1 MAKDGI
7 KIPVGFDLKK
17 LPNDIKALDRA
28 FKEVLKPSGKAKKG
42 GRQTNLAF
50 EFLGSATGKEF
61 TDIVAQGKREGV
73 SFAPKLIEYLKQEG
87 INLNELNGAFSE
99 ASVLVTGLVARATE
113 MNRKTSGVLQRAK
126 DAAKVMGLKVN
137 WKTDKD
143 LKIFTKDTTYEAGG
157 YKQKYKAGDIWQIPP
172 KLQEEFIEEVRNE
185 KGEIERVIKHRDV
198 AIKEGNTLRG
208 YAIGRDA
215 SGNLIKGFDAE
226 GNLLDKFLPKD
237 TATAAQIYTENEKTK
252 EQLRQAK
259 ALQTEVRNV
268 SKVGNSAARQLKN
281 YERSLTKTAEA
292 TEDAVDEAED
302 LDDEFQKQAANLYRL
317 NASYTVLANVLRTIV
332 RGVNSLVQSYAQADQ
347 AMIRFNLNFGESEG
361 VVGKFNNQVES
372 AIKNLSLVQGFSAS
386 GLRTVANDFYEM
398 VRSFGVAQTE
408 ASAFTS
414 TFVQDVAKV
423 SRATG
428 QSLDTVAS
436 AIQRA
441 VATGES
447 EAVLNQ
453 LNIDLRKTTLK
464 TWMVEKGLIADKNAE
479 INEGLRSLATQ
490 LYLHEAI
497 ANNENLSKN
506 RGQAQ
511 LVAQEQIKNNLEEI
525 KQTGGSI
532 LSTVVTPATEHI
544 QWITKGINIATQ
556 GIRESSPFLK
566 GVLGVIS
573 GITIGTAVV
582 VTAILAG
589 RVALK
594 KVSILMKEVL
604 ADQTLLWMTS
614 SKWSWTLKNVVPY
627 IGSAVAILSGV
638 AMIWGGIGK
647 DTKKANDAFGDTT
660 NITDSIASSLDE
672 VQKKSEDAKGSLMGF
687 DKLNILSIGKS
698 SVNTE
703 AMGSIWA
710 DQNADLE
717 NLIENTDKYNEKMQN
732 TMGIILAVGGAL
744 GILKKVVEQYNA
756 SKAKSVVL
764 DKVGNKQKT
773 EEIVKTPAV
782 VAAQNADT
790 TATEL
795 DTKAQEKNNR
805 AKAIGAFLK
814 AHWFGIAGILLGV
827 GGLVAAGVVGASATK
842 SANGNFFPRA
852 STTVI
857 GEKYPEV
864 AIPLGQSPQYAEM
877 KQSIAKSVVEML
889 GGQAGEIKIV
899 NQTVLDGRVIDER
912 IRKVSRQDYK
922 NQTGSN
928 YKNVAM
934 RK

>member
-1 MAKDGI
+1 MAKNGV
-7 KIPVGFDLKK
+7 KIPVGFDLKQ
-17 LPNDIKALDRA
+17 LPKDIQALDRA

-61 TDIVAQGKREGV
+61 TDIVAQGKREGT

-126 DAAKVMGLKVN
+126 DAAKVMGLKVD

-185 KGEIERVIKHRDV
+185 KGEIEQVIKHRDV

-237 TATAAQIYTENEKTK
+237 TATAAEIYTENEKTK

-281 YERSLTKTAEA
+281 YEHSLTKTAEA

-317 NASYTVLANVLRTIV
+317 NASYTVLRNALQIIV
-332 RGVNSLVQSYAQADQ
+332 KGVNSLVQAYAQADQ
-347 AMIRFNLNFGESEG
+347 AMTRFNLNFGESEG
-361 VVGKFNNQVES
+361 AAGRFNNQVEGVIES
-372 AIKNLSLVQGFSAS
+372 LSLLQGFSAS

-414 TFVQDVAKV
+414 TFVQDVAKI

-428 QSLDTVAS
+428 QSLDTVAA

-464 TWMVEKGLIADKNAE
+464 SWMVEKGLITDKNAE

-497 ANNENLSKN
+497 AENENLSKN

-532 LSTVVTPATEHI
+532 LSTVVTPAT
-544 QWITKGINIATQ
+544 QGVQYLTKGISMATQ
-556 GIRESSPFLK
+556 GIRQSPQFLK
-566 GVLGVIS
+566 TILGLVS
-573 GITIGTAVV
+573 GITIGAVSL
-582 VTAILAG
+582 VTVILAG

-604 ADQTLLWMTS
+604 SDQTLLWMTS
-614 SKWSWTLKNVVPY
+614 SKWTWTLKNIVPY
-627 IGSAVAILSGV
+627 IGSAAAILSGV
-638 AMIWGGIGK
+638 AMLWGGLRK
-647 DTKKANDAFGDTT
+647 ETEKTNEAFGDTT

-687 DKLNILSIGKS
+687 DKLNILSMGKS

-703 AMGSIWA
+703 AMSDIWA
-710 DQNADLE
+710 EQNLE
-717 NLIENTDKYNEKMQN
+717 IEELIENTTDYNKSTQ
-732 TMGIILAVGGAL
+732 ILIGTLTAL
-744 GILKKVVEQYNA
+744 GGVISVVKKAVEQYNVH
-756 SKAKSVVL
+756 KAKSIAL
-764 DKVGNKQKT
+764 DEVSGKQKT
-773 EEIVKTPAV
+773 EEIAKTPAEIAAKKASTGATNSDT
-782 VAAQNADT
+782 AAQQANNA
-790 TATEL
+790 A
-795 DTKAQEKNNR
+795 R
-805 AKAIGAFLK
+805 AKGVILK
-814 AHWFGIAGILLGV
+814 NLLIYGIAGLAIAGV
-827 GGLVAAGVVGASATK
+827 GFAAGAIATK

-912 IRKVSRQDYK
+912 IRRVSRQDYK

-934 RK
+934 RKA